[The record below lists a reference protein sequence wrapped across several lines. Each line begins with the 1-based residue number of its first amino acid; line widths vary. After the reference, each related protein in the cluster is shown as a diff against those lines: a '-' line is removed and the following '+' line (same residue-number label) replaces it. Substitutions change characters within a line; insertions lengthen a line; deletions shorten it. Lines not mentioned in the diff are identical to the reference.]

1 MEEDLMRRQLAVAP
15 VLKGAFM
22 ASALTVCSMA
32 QAASVQAVFSAEN
45 ALYGAGYSIG
55 QADGWIDDNLREALR
70 QFQADRPGLAAT
82 GELDSDTLNALGI
95 AGQSSELMGGNVVA
109 SREAAR
115 KELGLVVASL
125 TKPAPQPAPE
135 PQPRSKPEPQPEPV
149 VAAVSAPVPEPEPK
163 PAPEPVVVEKAA
175 PVAKKAPETRAE
187 PEPEPQVVT
196 AQPEPAK
203 PEPTAQTRVQKQPE
217 SEPTSE
223 PIQIAS
229 ITRSDSQPVN
239 KNKPEVKQVEAEGAG
254 DKSVEVASDDVNDV
268 ASTEATQGA
277 QQVAE
282 PPLGSSSPER
292 PASSESSGNFLTKM
306 FDFLFGW
313 LV

>member
-1 MEEDLMRRQLAVAP
+1 MRRRLAVAP
-15 VLKGAFM
+15 VLKGACLS
-22 ASALTVCSMA
+22 AALTACSIA

-55 QADGWIDDNLREALR
+55 QADGWIDDSFRQALR
-70 QFQADRPGLAAT
+70 KFQADRPGLAAT

-95 AGQSSELMGGNVVA
+95 SGQSSELMGGNVVA

-115 KELGLVVASL
+115 KELGLVAASL
-125 TKPAPQPAPE
+125 AKPAPRTAPE
-135 PQPRSKPEPQPEPV
+135 PQPRSRPEPQPEPEPV

-175 PVAKKAPETRAE
+175 PVVKKAPETRSE

-196 AQPEPAK
+196 APPEPAK
-203 PEPTAQTRVQKQPE
+203 PEANAQTPVQKQPE

-229 ITRSDSQPVN
+229 ITRSDNQPID
-239 KNKPEVKQVEAEGAG
+239 KNKPEAKQADAEDAG
-254 DKSVEVASDDVNDV
+254 DKSVEVAGDDVNDV
-268 ASTEATQGA
+268 ASMEATQGV
-277 QQVAE
+277 QQAAE
-282 PPLGSSSPER
+282 RPLESSSPER

-313 LV
+313 MV

>member
-1 MEEDLMRRQLAVAP
+1 MRRRLAVAP
-15 VLKGAFM
+15 VLKGACL
-22 ASALTVCSMA
+22 SAALAACSMA

-55 QADGWIDDNLREALR
+55 QADGWIDDSFREALR
-70 QFQADRPGLAAT
+70 KFQADRPGLAAT

-95 AGQSSELMGGNVVA
+95 SGQSSELMGGNVVA

-125 TKPAPQPAPE
+125 AKPAPQTAPE
-135 PQPRSKPEPQPEPV
+135 PQPRSKPEPQPDPEPV
-149 VAAVSAPVPEPEPK
+149 VAAVSAPAPEPEPK

-175 PVAKKAPETRAE
+175 PVVKKAPETRSE

-196 AQPEPAK
+196 APPEPAK
-203 PEPTAQTRVQKQPE
+203 PEATVQTRVQKQPE

-229 ITRSDSQPVN
+229 ITRSDSQPVDQ
-239 KNKPEVKQVEAEGAG
+239 NKPETKQADAEDAG
-254 DKSVEVASDDVNDV
+254 DISVEVSGDDVNDV
-268 ASTEATQGA
+268 ASTEATQGV
-277 QQVAE
+277 QQAAE
-282 PPLGSSSPER
+282 RPLESSSPER
-292 PASSESSGNFLTKM
+292 SASSESSGNFLTKM

-313 LV
+313 MV